1 MNENCQEF
9 IDCPRLEATEVR
21 WEVANVIPE
30 VLFHEESK
38 VIVGD
43 GTRKAELVSGRLVE
57 PEDRTVVEIG
67 EVVPTF
73 FAQNLKVQ
81 LQSWSGLDAGF
92 EEKILQQLGPERD
105 RGLDIQIVHP
115 VVCHHSQ

>member
-1 MNENCQEF
+1 MNENRQEF

-21 WEVANVIPE
+21 WEVANVIPK

-38 VIVGD
+38 VIVGY
-43 GTRKAELVSGRLVE
+43 GARKAELVSRRLVE

-73 FAQNLKVQ
+73 LAQNLKVQ
-81 LQSWSGLDAGF
+81 LQSWSRLDAGF
-92 EEKILQQLGPERD
+92 EEKVLQQLGPERD
-105 RGLDIQIVHP
+105 HCLNI
-115 VVCHHSQ
+115 